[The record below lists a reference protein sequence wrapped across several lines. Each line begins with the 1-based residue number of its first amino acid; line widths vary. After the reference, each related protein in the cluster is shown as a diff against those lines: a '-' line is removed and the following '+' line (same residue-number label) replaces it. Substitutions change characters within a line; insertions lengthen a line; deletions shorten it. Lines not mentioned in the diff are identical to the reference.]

1 MLTAQELETVCA
13 SPLFQ
18 DYSPEQL
25 NALLRITGCD
35 VRRYARGAELC
46 SPANFRKELAI
57 VLSGQILVTKGGGEL
72 VVSALSPGDLYG
84 AAALFNDEP
93 DYVSTLT
100 AKSTASVLTFSQ
112 ETVQQL
118 IDTQPVF
125 RRSYICY
132 LSCRIRF
139 LSGKIDALIQGSGEK
154 KLRAWLVSQMDERSE
169 ILLTCSMTELA
180 ARLNIGRASLYRE
193 LQKLEERGALVRKGK
208 RILVRDPAALD
219 AEHRTDVD
227 PTALP

>member
-18 DYSPEQL
+18 DYSPKQL
-25 NALLRITGCD
+25 NALLRITDCD

-100 AKSTASVLTFSQ
+100 AKSAASVLTFSQ

-125 RRSYICY
+125 RRSYIRY

>member
-1 MLTAQELETVCA
+1 MAKLYFRYGAMNSGKSTALMQVAHNYE
-13 SPLFQ
+13 
-18 DYSPEQL
+18 EQGM
-25 NALLRITGCD
+25 R
-35 VRRYARGAELC
+35 
-46 SPANFRKELAI
+46 
-57 VLSGQILVTKGGGEL
+57 VLILKPQVDTKGGGEL

-125 RRSYICY
+125 RRSYIRY

-154 KLRAWLVSQMDERSE
+154 KLHAWLVSQMDERSE

>member
-1 MLTAQELETVCA
+1 M
-13 SPLFQ
+13 
-18 DYSPEQL
+18 
-25 NALLRITGCD
+25 
-35 VRRYARGAELC
+35 
-46 SPANFRKELAI
+46 
-57 VLSGQILVTKGGGEL
+57 LSGQILVTKGGGEL

-125 RRSYICY
+125 RRSYIRY

-208 RILVRDPAALD
+208 RILVRDPDALD